1 MLFSRFSLLCFIIC
15 LFGSS
20 VESLSQEGQYDAR
33 SGVLLPPELQNFEW
47 VNELFEKERLLE
59 LELRAD
65 FEQLIEQ
72 KDDPDYQPGTII
84 FHNEDQ
90 RYTRMRIRLKARG
103 NSRREA
109 CNFPPIKLDFTN
121 PETKLEPLKVLDE
134 LKLVTH
140 CREGDAFEQYL
151 FREYLTYRLYNLLS
165 PLSFRVRLVRITYAD
180 PDGANGRTHYGFL
193 IEEEDLL
200 ARRNGGKEVDV
211 EKVKPGEVDQ
221 EQLSLVSVFQFMI
234 ANLDWSVTGLHN
246 LKLVQ
251 REGALYPVPYD
262 FDFAGIVGALYGSG
276 EPAPDMP
283 QAPVNRIYQGYC
295 LPRSSFESVLDRFRA
310 RREEMFD
317 EVGQF
322 NLLTQNARTEMAGLI
337 RSFFR
342 IIDSPGQVETYF
354 IRNCR
359 E

>member
-1 MLFSRFSLLCFIIC
+1 MMFSRFSLLCFLII

-33 SGVLLPPELQNFEW
+33 SGELLPTELQNFEW
-47 VNELFEKERLLE
+47 VSELFNEDSVLY

-84 FHNEDQ
+84 FYNDDQ
-90 RYTRMRIRLKARG
+90 RFTLMRIRLKARG

-109 CNFPPIKLDFTN
+109 CSFPPIKLDFSN
-121 PETKLEPLKVLDE
+121 PETELEPLRALDE

-140 CREGDAFEQYL
+140 CREGADFEQYL
-151 FREYLTYRLYNLLS
+151 FREFLTYRLYNLLS

-180 PDGANGRTHYGFL
+180 PEGANGRTHYGFL

-200 ARRNGGKEVDV
+200 ARRNGGKEVDA
-211 EKVKPGEVDQ
+211 EKVEPEEVDQ

-251 REGALYPVPYD
+251 REGVLYPVPYD
-262 FDFAGIVGALYGSG
+262 FDFAGIVGAFYGSG

-283 QAPVNRIYQGYC
+283 EAPVNRIYQGYC
-295 LPRSSFESVLDRFRA
+295 LPRESFEGMLDRFRA
-310 RREEMFD
+310 RQAEMFD
-317 EVGQF
+317 QVEQF
-322 NLLTQNARTEMAGLI
+322 DLLTQNARTEMTDLL

-342 IIDSPGQVETYF
+342 IIDNPGQVEAYF